1 MVATSADPFGCF
13 TGPLFDA
20 HFHLNDP
27 AFSSDWRNVG
37 VNMEMHGIKGICT
50 GYNLE
55 SSMRSV
61 HTAEAFSCIYAAVG
75 IHPQYAKEITAKES
89 IMQLKDL
96 LLQGKKVH
104 AIGEI
109 GLDYKLNTPKEL
121 QQYAFL
127 KQLDLA
133 SQTKTP
139 CVLHVRGAHGDVL
152 NELKKYSSCLPH
164 CMIHGI
170 SASWDLAKEY
180 LKLGC
185 MLSISGVVTWSN
197 ARKIK
202 DIVRNVP
209 LDRMLIE
216 TDSPYLS
223 PEPFRRIRNE
233 PQYLPYIIKA
243 IADIRKM
250 DEDRIREYTYQ
261 NALRFFKLEQEG
273 LSAYESIKK

>member
-1 MVATSADPFGCF
+1 M
-13 TGPLFDA
+13 
-20 HFHLNDP
+20 
-27 AFSSDWRNVG
+27 
-37 VNMEMHGIKGICT
+37 
-50 GYNLE
+50 
-55 SSMRSV
+55 
-61 HTAEAFSCIYAAVG
+61 
-75 IHPQYAKEITAKES
+75 
-89 IMQLKDL
+89 
-96 LLQGKKVH
+96 
-104 AIGEI
+104 
-109 GLDYKLNTPKEL
+109 
-121 QQYAFL
+121 
-127 KQLDLA
+127 
-133 SQTKTP
+133 
-139 CVLHVRGAHGDVL
+139 

-261 NALRFFKLEQEG
+261 NALRFFKLKQEG